1 MTITSLFRLTA
12 IAACAAVLGACAST
26 NAPATGAA
34 TASASAPTMTLQ
46 QIRNATIK
54 LEYAGTT
61 FLVDPMLA
69 RKGAYPGFE
78 GTVNSHLRNPLVEL
92 PMPVSEVL
100 KADAIIVTHT
110 HPDHWDEA
118 AKAGVPKNMPIFAQN
133 EEDAASIRKDGFTDV
148 RVLSAN
154 TEFKGTRLTKTA
166 AQHGTDQ
173 MYAMPPLAKILG
185 QSTGVVFSHPGY
197 KTTYVAGDT
206 IWTRHVED
214 AIKQYRPDVIVL
226 NTGYA
231 RITGVEGSIIMGK
244 DDLWRAYQ
252 LAPKAKIIGSHMESV
267 NHMTQSRKDLRDFI
281 AEKAMDPQ
289 RVLVPADGESY
300 RF

>member
-1 MTITSLFRLTA
+1 MTTTSLFRLTA
-12 IAACAAVLGACAST
+12 IAACAAVLSACAST
-26 NAPATGAA
+26 DGPATGAA
-34 TASASAPTMTLQ
+34 PGNASAQTMKLQ

-78 GTVNSHLRNPLVEL
+78 GTYNSHLRNPLVEL
-92 PMPVSEVL
+92 PIPVSEVL

-133 EEDAASIRKDGFTDV
+133 EEDAASIRKDGFSDV

-154 TEFKGTRLTKTA
+154 TEFKGTKLTKTA

-185 QSTGVVFSHPGY
+185 QSTGVMFSRPGY

-206 IWTRHVED
+206 IWTRYIED
-214 AIKQYRPDVIVL
+214 TIKQHQPDVIVL

-281 AEKAMDPQ
+281 AEKAMDAQ